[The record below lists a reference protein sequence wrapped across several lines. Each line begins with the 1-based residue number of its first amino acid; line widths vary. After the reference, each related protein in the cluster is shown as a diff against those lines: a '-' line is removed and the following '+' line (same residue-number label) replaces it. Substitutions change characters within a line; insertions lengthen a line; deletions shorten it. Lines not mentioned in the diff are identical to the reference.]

1 MSLTFR
7 PASVADSPTIFQ
19 IFEAS
24 IMDLSRR
31 QGVMAVTGGNDPA
44 MLESLWQ
51 HRGSLFEHLARTA
64 DQFWLA
70 ERAGQAIGYARSIR
84 RGQMRELTDFFVLPI
99 EQSAGVGREL
109 LARAFPR
116 DGAAHRVIVATSDSR
131 AVALYL
137 KAGVYARFPIYYF
150 SRSPEA
156 VTLATDLIVEPIA
169 ASPQVIEMLAALDL
183 AVLGHRRDADHLWLL
198 TQRQGYLY
206 YRDRQPVGYGYV
218 SASSG
223 PFALLHETD
232 FPAVLAHAESQ
243 AAAAGHPFGV
253 EVPLVNRAAVDYLLS
268 RGFQMDSFF
277 AFFMSD
283 APFGRFE
290 QYLFTSPPFFL

>member
-1 MSLTFR
+1 MALTFR
-7 PASVADSPTIFQ
+7 PATLADSSTIFQ

-24 IMDLSRR
+24 IMDLSWR
-31 QGVMAVTGGNDPA
+31 QGVMAVTGGSDPA
-44 MLESLWQ
+44 VLESLWQ
-51 HRGSLFEHLARTA
+51 RRGPHFEHLARTA

-70 ERAGQAIGYARSIR
+70 ERDGQAVGYARSIR
-84 RGQMRELTDFFVLPI
+84 RGEVRELTDFFVLPT
-99 EQSAGVGREL
+99 EQSAGVGGEL

-116 DGAAHRVIVATSDSR
+116 DDIAHRAIVATSDSR

-156 VTLATDLIVEPIA
+156 VTLTTDLTVEPVA
-169 ASPQVIEMLAALDL
+169 VSPQVIETLAGLDL
-183 AVLGHRRDADHLWLL
+183 AVLGHRRDVDHLWLL
-198 TQRQGYLY
+198 SQRQGYLY
-206 YRDRQPVGYGYV
+206 YRDRQPIGYGYV

-283 APFGRFE
+283 VPFGRFE
-290 QYLFTSPPFFL
+290 QYLFTSPPFFM